1 MFAFLRGDVM
11 YVEKQVALLL
21 WESTIRG
28 DMKKLA
34 QKPTIL
40 IVEDNEHN
48 HKLYRDVFERGGFE
62 VTLRENADGFLVEEV
77 ANLNPDIIS
86 MDLMMGKDGAA
97 TERDGFDALEQLKA
111 EDLPLQQGLSTGNYA
126 FDNKIQVMILKVT
139 DDKDFIHAKAGL
151 FYTSI
156 IGGCSCADDP
166 TPIDENNEYCE
177 ILCIINKNTADTTIQ
192 LMKT

>member
-1 MFAFLRGDVM
+1 MIQL
-11 YVEKQVALLL
+11 
-21 WESTIRG
+21 
-28 DMKKLA
+28 
-34 QKPTIL
+34 
-40 IVEDNEHN
+40 
-48 HKLYRDVFERGGFE
+48 
-62 VTLRENADGFLVEEV
+62 
-77 ANLNPDIIS
+77 PDILKTFGS
-86 MDLMMGKDGAA
+86 PEFNSALKN
-97 TERDGFDALEQLKA
+97 ALERLKA
-111 EDLPLQQGLSTGNYA
+111 EDLPLQQGLNIGNYA
-126 FDNKIQVMILKVT
+126 FDNKIQVMILKVS